1 MTALARLVLAIAFAV
16 GLGAA
21 LSPGVASAQDS
32 DYPNKP
38 VTIVVPFTAG
48 GATDLSARL
57 MAQLLSRQLGQS
69 FVVVNK
75 AGASGMIGMGS
86 VASAPNDGY
95 TLGWGGNSPMS
106 VAPHLIRNP
115 PYDPLKAFAP
125 VGLAAISSWT
135 LVVNPSLSVNSVA
148 EVIAL
153 AKSKPGR
160 LTYASSGNGSA
171 PHLMGEQF
179 KAATGIDLLH
189 VPFKGEID
197 GFNAIMADQVD
208 MMMGSTSTTAPL
220 IKSGRI
226 KGLAVTTEK
235 RDPALPDLPTMKE
248 AGVPGLTVEI
258 FFGLLAPA
266 GTPKPIIAKLS
277 EAMKKA
283 ITDPIYRE
291 PLEKAGVY
299 AAASTPEEFA
309 ALLTRH
315 NERWVAIIKR
325 NNIVNE

>member
-1 MTALARLVLAIAFAV
+1 MIATARLVAAIALAL
-16 GLGAA
+16 GLATATHSRPAA
-21 LSPGVASAQDS
+21 GQER

-57 MAQLLSRQLGQS
+57 MAQLLSEQLGQS
-69 FVVVNK
+69 FVVINK

-86 VASAPNDGY
+86 VATAAKDGY

-106 VAPHLIRNP
+106 VAPHLIRKP
-115 PYDPLKAFAP
+115 LYDPIKSFAP

-135 LVVNPSLSVNSVA
+135 LVVNPGLPVISVA
-148 EVIAL
+148 ELIAL
-153 AKSKPGR
+153 AKSKPGK

-179 KAATGIDLLH
+179 KAAAGVDLLH
-189 VPFKGEID
+189 IPFKGEID
-197 GFNAIMADQVD
+197 GFNAIMAGQVD
-208 MMMGSTSTTAPL
+208 MMLGSTSTAAPL

-226 KGLAVTTEK
+226 KGLAVTTET

-248 AGVPGLTVEI
+248 AGVPALTVEI

-266 GTPKPIIAKLS
+266 GTSEAIIARLS

-283 ITDPIYRE
+283 IADPIYRE

-299 AAASTPEEFA
+299 ATASTPDEFA
-309 ALLTRH
+309 ALLARH
-315 NERWVAIIKR
+315 NERWISIIKR
-325 NNIVNE
+325 NNIINE